1 MVKIPSSIT
10 LNGHQF
16 GPAELMAFSRAQVL
30 RPGISVWESEIFR
43 FILEW
48 VSDNDFVIV
57 HTSGSTGIPKTFE
70 QPKERMIN
78 SALMT
83 AEYFGL
89 DDRTN
94 ALLCLPVSYIAGKM
108 MIVRA
113 FVTGMNLIT
122 VEPSSNPF
130 SALPGKINFAAI
142 TPFQLAHSLTAL
154 KEMPVDTVI
163 VGGGEI
169 PYDLEI
175 QCQQVTSN
183 LYATYA
189 MTETSSHIAI
199 RAVNGMQKSS
209 FYEVLKNVRISVDE
223 RTCLVINAPHLTP
236 ELLVTNDIVDIKD
249 DTHFEWIGRSDNVIN
264 SGGLKIFPEQVEKKL
279 FSIIPRRFFIAGLPD
294 AVFGEKVTLFIEG
307 ESYSLQQLQDLD
319 RNMDSLLTRFEFP
332 RQIVFIPVFDLSPAG
347 KILKKLIV
355 SGYLNQM

>member
-1 MVKIPSSIT
+1 MKIPNSIT
-10 LNGHQF
+10 LNGHHF
-16 GPAELMAFSRAQVL
+16 DAEELIAFSREQLL
-30 RPGISVWESEIFR
+30 RPDISGWESEIFR

-48 VSDNDFVIV
+48 VSGDDFVIV
-57 HTSGSTGIPKTFE
+57 RTSGSTGIPKTIE

-89 DDRTN
+89 DERTN

-113 FVTGMNLIT
+113 FVTGMNLII
-122 VEPSSNPF
+122 VEPSSDPF
-130 SALPGKINFAAI
+130 SALWDKIHFAAI

-154 KEMPVDTVI
+154 EDRPVDAVI
-163 VGGGEI
+163 IGGGEI
-169 PYDLEI
+169 PYDLEM
-175 QCQQVTSN
+175 QCQQVSSN

-199 RAVNGMQKSS
+199 RAVNGIHKSPL
-209 FYEVLKNVRISVDE
+209 YEVLKNVRVSVDE
-223 RTCLVINAPHLTP
+223 RSCLVINAPHLTP

-249 DTHFEWIGRSDNVIN
+249 DTHFEWIGRLDSVIN

-279 FSIIPRRFFIAGLPD
+279 FSLIPLRFFIAGLPD
-294 AVFGEKVTLFIEG
+294 VMLGEKVTLFIEG
-307 ESYSLQQLQDLD
+307 EPYNPVQLQDLK
-319 RNMDSLLTRFEFP
+319 RNIDSLLPRFELP
-332 RQIVFIPVFDLSPAG
+332 REIVFIPVFDLSSAG

-355 SGYLNQM
+355 SGYLNGL

>member
-1 MVKIPSSIT
+1 MKIPNSIT
-10 LNGHQF
+10 LNGHHF
-16 GPAELMAFSRAQVL
+16 GAEELIVFSRAQLL
-30 RPGISVWESEIFR
+30 RPDISGWESEIFQ

-48 VSDNDFVIV
+48 VSDDHFVIL
-57 HTSGSTGIPKTFE
+57 HTSGSTGIPKSIK

-78 SALMT
+78 SAQMT

-89 DDRTN
+89 DERTN

-122 VEPSSNPF
+122 VEPSSDPF
-130 SALPGKINFAAI
+130 STLSDKIHFAAI
-142 TPFQLAHSLTAL
+142 TPFQLAHSLKAL
-154 KEMPVDTVI
+154 KNVPVDTVI

-169 PYDLEI
+169 PYDLEKL
-175 QCQQVTSN
+175 CQKVPSN

-199 RAVNGMQKSS
+199 RAVNGMQKSP
-209 FYEVLKNVRISVDE
+209 FYELLKNVHVSVDE
-223 RTCLVINAPHLTP
+223 RSCLVINAPQLTP
-236 ELLVTNDIVDIKD
+236 ELLVTNDIVEIKD

-279 FSIIPRRFFIAGLPD
+279 FFLIPRRFFIAGLPD
-294 AVFGEKVTLFIEG
+294 VMLGEKATLFIEG
-307 ESYSLQQLQDLD
+307 EPYNPVQLQNLK

-332 RQIVFIPVFDLSPAG
+332 RKIVFIPVFDLSSAG

-355 SGYLNQM
+355 SDFLNGL

>member
-10 LNGHQF
+10 LNGHHF
-16 GPAELMAFSRAQVL
+16 GSEELIAFSRAQLL
-30 RPGISVWESEIFR
+30 RPDIPGWESEIFR

-48 VSDNDFVIV
+48 VSDDHFVV
-57 HTSGSTGIPKTFE
+57 VQTSGSTGIPKTIE

-83 AEYFGL
+83 AEYFRL
-89 DDRTN
+89 DDQTI

-113 FVTGMNLIT
+113 FVTGMNLVT

-130 SALPGKINFAAI
+130 SELPGKIHFAAI

-154 KEMPVDTVI
+154 KDEPVGAVI

-175 QCQQVTSN
+175 QCQQVSSN

-199 RAVNGMQKSS
+199 RAVNGLKKSS
-209 FYEVLKNVRISVDE
+209 FYEVLKNVQISVDE
-223 RTCLVINAPHLTP
+223 RNCLIIIAPHLIP

-249 DTHFEWIGRSDNVIN
+249 DTHFEWIGRCDNVIN
-264 SGGLKIFPEQVEKKL
+264 SGGLKIYPEQVEKKL
-279 FSIIPRRFFIAGLPD
+279 FPLIPSRFFIAGLPD
-294 AVFGEKVTLFIEG
+294 MLLGEKVTLFIEG
-307 ESYSLQQLQDLD
+307 KPYCQQQLQDLD
-319 RNMDSLLTRFEFP
+319 RSMASRLTRFELP
-332 RQIVFIPVFDLSPAG
+332 REIVYISYFDLSSAG
-347 KILKKLIV
+347 KILKKLII
-355 SGYLNQM
+355 SRYLNKM

>member
-1 MVKIPSSIT
+1 MVKIPDSIT
-10 LNGHQF
+10 LNGHHF
-16 GPAELMAFSRAQVL
+16 GAEELIDFSQSQLL
-30 RPGISVWESEIFR
+30 RSGIPGWESEIFR

-48 VSDNDFVIV
+48 VSKKDFVIV
-57 HTSGSTGIPKTFE
+57 HTSGSTGIPKLME

-89 DDRTN
+89 SENTH

-122 VEPSSNPF
+122 VEPSSDPF
-130 SALPGKINFAAI
+130 SALRGKIHFAAI

-154 KEMPVDTVI
+154 EDRPVDAVI
-163 VGGGEI
+163 IGGGEI
-169 PYDLEI
+169 PYDLEM
-175 QCQQVTSN
+175 QCQQISSN

-199 RAVNGMQKSS
+199 RAVNGIHKSPL
-209 FYEVLKNVRISVDE
+209 YEVLKNVRVSVDE
-223 RTCLVINAPHLTP
+223 RSCLVINAPHLTP

-279 FSIIPRRFFIAGLPD
+279 FSLIPRRFFIAGLTD
-294 AVFGEKVTLFIEG
+294 AVLGEKVTLFIEG
-307 ESYSLQQLQDLD
+307 KPYNPRQLQELN
-319 RNMDSLLTRFEFP
+319 RNMDTLLTRFESP
-332 RQIVFIPVFDLSPAG
+332 RQTVFIPVFDLSSAG
-347 KILKKLIV
+347 KILKKLIA
-355 SGYLNQM
+355 SGYLQK

>member
-1 MVKIPSSIT
+1 MKIPSSIT
-10 LNGHQF
+10 LNGHHF
-16 GPAELMAFSRAQVL
+16 GTEELVVFSQAQLL
-30 RPGISVWESEIFR
+30 RPDISGWESEIFR
-43 FILEW
+43 FVLEW
-48 VSDNDFVIV
+48 VSEKDFVIV
-57 HTSGSTGIPKTFE
+57 HTSGSTGIPKTIE

-89 DDRTN
+89 NDQTN

-122 VEPSSNPF
+122 VEPSSDPF
-130 SALPGKINFAAI
+130 SALPGRIHFVAI
-142 TPFQLAHSLTAL
+142 TPFQLAHSLKAL
-154 KEMPVDTVI
+154 EDQPAEAVI

-169 PYDLEI
+169 PYDLEM

-199 RAVNGMQKSS
+199 RAVNGKQKSP
-209 FYEVLKNVRISVDE
+209 FYEVLKNVQVSVDE
-223 RTCLVINAPHLTP
+223 RSCLVINAPHLTT
-236 ELLVTNDIVDIKD
+236 ELLVTNDIVEIKD

-279 FSIIPRRFFIAGLPD
+279 FSLIPRRFFIAGLPD
-294 AVFGEKVTLFIEG
+294 PLLGEKVTLFIEG
-307 ESYSLQQLQDLD
+307 EPYGLQQLQDLD
-319 RNMDSLLTRFEFP
+319 KAMDSILTRFEFP
-332 RQIVFIPVFDLSPAG
+332 RQIVTVRAFDLSSAG
-347 KILKKLIV
+347 KILKKLVV
-355 SGYLNQM
+355 SGYLQK